1 MSAFLYSKST
11 NFNKIRYFVSHVNSI
26 FKKIHT
32 KILRISHSGLWG
44 IFVL

>member
-1 MSAFLYSKST
+1 MPAFLYSKST
-11 NFNKIRYFVSHVNSI
+11 NFNKIRYFVSHVNSN
-26 FKKIHT
+26 FQKFYK